1 LKTLLKIVDLAMV
14 NVINWV
20 ELRKLMLS
28 STHRLECTNSNY
40 WDKCASNYN
49 ENTPQMSQLTQDQL
63 SRIQLAPEDTVLE
76 VGAGNGRLTIPLAK
90 RTKMIT
96 ALEPSKSML
105 DFLKNNAKNE
115 GVHNIHCIN
124 KSLEDLTSQDV
135 ACPFD
140 VVVASFSLFML
151 DIEKALTKMNA
162 IASKR
167 VYLFL
172 SASKWLDDLE
182 LQKLVHHE
190 SASLWADYVY
200 VYNVLYDLDITAN
213 VDIWNHV
220 SKQGYNS
227 FEKAVSR
234 FSDIYSIPYT
244 KEAELKTYLKSA
256 LVEENGK
263 FWSIRKRKAAMIW
276 WTKPQ

>member
-1 LKTLLKIVDLAMV
+1 MV

-28 STHRLECTNSNY
+28 STHRLDCCNTSY

-49 ENTPQMSQLTQDQL
+49 ENTPQMAELTQNQL
-63 SRIQLAPEDTVLE
+63 NRIQLQPDETVLE

-90 RTKMIT
+90 RAAMVT
-96 ALEPSKSML
+96 ALEPSKNML
-105 DFLKNNAKNE
+105 DFLKSNAQNAN
-115 GVHNIHCIN
+115 VQNIQCIN
-124 KSLEDLTSQDV
+124 KSLEGLAFEECIGS
-135 ACPFD
+135 FD

-151 DIEKALTKMNA
+151 DMEKALAKMHSL
-162 IASKR
+162 ASKR

-172 SASKWLDDLE
+172 SASKWLDDVE

-190 SASLWADYVY
+190 STSLWADYVY
-200 VYNVLYDLDITAN
+200 VYNVLYDLGITAN
-213 VDIWNHV
+213 VDIWHHV

-227 FEKAVSR
+227 LEEAGSR
-234 FSDIYSIPYT
+234 FSEIYSIPSS
-244 KEAELKTYLKSA
+244 KEDALRVYLQRN

-263 FWSIRKRKAAMIW
+263 FWIVRKRKAAMVW
-276 WTKPQ
+276 WTKTQ

>member
-1 LKTLLKIVDLAMV
+1 MV

-28 STHRLECTNSNY
+28 STHRLECCNSSY

-49 ENTPQMSQLTQDQL
+49 ENAPQMAELTQNQL
-63 SRIQLAPEDTVLE
+63 SRIQLQPDDTVLE

-90 RTKMIT
+90 RVRTVT
-96 ALEPSKSML
+96 ALEPSKNML
-105 DFLKNNAKNE
+105 GFLKSNAQNSD
-115 GVHNIHCIN
+115 VQNIQCIN
-124 KSLEDLTSQDV
+124 KSLEDLDLEEC
-135 ACPFD
+135 ACSFD
-140 VVVASFSLFML
+140 VVIASFSLFML
-151 DIEKALTKMNA
+151 DMEKALSNMNSL
-162 IASKR
+162 ASKR

-172 SASKWLDDLE
+172 SASKWLDDEE

-200 VYNVLYDLDITAN
+200 VYNVLYDLGVTAN
-213 VDIWNHV
+213 VDIWPHI

-227 FEKAVSR
+227 LEEAVSR
-234 FSDIYSIPYT
+234 FSEIYSIPST
-244 KEAELKTYLKSA
+244 KEDALKAYLQRN

-263 FWSIRKRKAAMIW
+263 FWIVRKRKAAMVW